1 MELTNKSETMTDVA
15 KLVSGLAFDA
25 ELRDKL
31 REKAAEVLASDKRLE
46 QIHKP
51 CVQKDVTERTLRQ
64 GLQMTHFFRT
74 QHSGSLTDRRERA
87 MACPVQPVRPRA
99 MACPVLSRLGVQP
112 FRPRAVPGTSAKKT
126 KDFSR

>member
-51 CVQKDVTERTLRQ
+51 CVKKDVTERTLRQ

-74 QHSGSLTDRRERA
+74 QTTDPA
-87 MACPVQPVRPRA
+87 
-99 MACPVLSRLGVQP
+99 LWITDG
-112 FRPRAVPGTSAKKT
+112 
-126 KDFSR
+126 